1 MGVNGVKADHSF
13 DYCGCKKKENNF
25 DPPVSGCR
33 GSGGRAAGKE
43 NICGALKLSKIKIEK
58 EKELDDYRENVFS
71 HEIHIEKHFFE
82 KIDLGHLPNALYI
95 VSAPAL
101 GVL

>member
-58 EKELDDYRENVFS
+58 EKELDDYTVNVFS
-71 HEIHIEKHFFE
+71 HRNFFL
-82 KIDLGHLPNALYI
+82 KIDLGHLTHAPYI
-95 VSAPAL
+95 VSAP
-101 GVL
+101 GVKHFLLK